1 MTKCNKNNKPISST
15 WKLRCEITLGT
26 VLQMILLL
34 GMIGTGWSNLRSA
47 LAIIQHDLDRLLQT
61 ERKLEAQVDSL
72 SENVFNH
79 EYRLGH
85 LETQR

>member
-1 MTKCNKNNKPISST
+1 MTERNGNNKPTSSP
-15 WKLRCEITLGT
+15 WKLRREITLGT

-34 GMIGTGWSNLRSA
+34 DMIGTGWSNLRSA

-72 SENVFNH
+72 GGNVFNH
-79 EYRLGH
+79 EYRLGQ
-85 LETQR
+85 LEKQK